1 MIFTKIN
8 DIQTKK
14 MTWNRNGWNENGVLG
29 MGLEPDGPMV
39 GVQLEHQEQNKPHCE
54 EEDTHH

>member
-1 MIFTKIN
+1 
-8 DIQTKK
+8 
-14 MTWNRNGWNENGVLG
+14 

-39 GVQLEHQEQNKPHCE
+39 GVKLEHQEQNKPHCE